1 MDNTPVVCAI
11 MLVNG
16 REAMVQ
22 RALKCWRAQTYVKK
36 RLLVLDSG
44 AEQIHG
50 TPYGETDAT
59 TVWMPGMRAQTI
71 GALRNSANWCA
82 VERYRPEVIVHWDS
96 DDWSHPKRIEEQ
108 VATLFLPPSRERHL
122 NPRALIE
129 EQLASLLTAPSG
141 VVGYTEMLFWDS
153 TPGQFAGAW
162 RYRQS
167 NPALPLGTSLCYWSA
182 AWLGCAFEHIT
193 PPGGEDVRWL
203 SRQHPYPRGLSSI
216 PAEGRPR
223 MIAAIHGDNTSSQI
237 LPEAREWSRAPEYDT
252 YCREVM
258 AL

>member
-1 MDNTPVVCAI
+1 MDNNPVVCAV

-16 REAMVQ
+16 REAMVH
-22 RALKCWRAQTYVKK
+22 RAIKCWRAQTYIKK

-44 AEQIHG
+44 AEQVHG

-59 TVWMPGMRAQTI
+59 TVWMPDMRAQTI
-71 GALRNSANWCA
+71 GALRNTANWCA
-82 VERYRPEVIVHWDS
+82 VERYRPDAIVHWDS

-108 VATLFLPPSRERHL
+108 LA
-122 NPRALIE
+122 ALLI
-129 EQLASLLTAPSG
+129 APSC

-153 TPGQFAGAW
+153 VPGQFAGAW
-162 RYRQS
+162 KYRQS
-167 NPALPLGTSLCYWSA
+167 NPALPLGTSLCYLSV
-182 AWLGCAFEHIT
+182 AWLACKFEHIT

-203 SRQHPYPRGLSSI
+203 SQRRLYPQGVSSI
-216 PAEGRPR
+216 PAGGSGSPR
-223 MIAAIHGDNTSSQI
+223 MIAAIHGDNTSSRI
-237 LPEAREWSRAPEYDT
+237 LPEAREWNRAPEYDT